1 MKLIDKKI
9 KMSFDYNL
17 LIIFSIILA
26 SGTLMVS
33 TDNPIH
39 AILFLILIFFNGSI
53 LFFLINF
60 EFFGLIFLI
69 IYVGAIIVL
78 FLFMIML
85 LNIKQNNSK
94 IAGEFLMIKYY
105 PFIGYFIIIFLSQI
119 LIYTR
124 EIINPIYFSNYEYII
139 YNLINI
145 KLIAFD
151 SYQNLINLGKE
162 LYSNHIFSFIIIG
175 FLLLI
180 GMIGAIVIA
189 FEEEYTNKKII
200 MKNQDIIIQ
209 AERNIQNSIYF
220 SFKEFFF
227 NNFLE
232 EKNFKIKL
240 LLKK

>member
-1 MKLIDKKI
+1 
-9 KMSFDYNL
+9 MSFDYSL

-60 EFFGLIFLI
+60 EFFALIFLI

-85 LNIKQNNSK
+85 LNIKQNDPKNTGK
-94 IAGEFLMIKYY
+94 ILMIKYY
-105 PFIGYFIIIFLSQI
+105 PYIGYFVIIFLSQI

-124 EIINPIYFSNYEYII
+124 EIINPIYFSSYEFITH
-139 YNLINI
+139 NLINI

-151 SYQNLINLGKE
+151 NYQNLINLGKE
-162 LYSNHIFSFIIIG
+162 LYSNHIFSFIIIA

-189 FEEEYTNKKII
+189 FEEDSKNVKVL
-200 MKNQDIIIQ
+200 MKTQDIIAQ
-209 AERNIQNSIYF
+209 AERNAKNSVYF

-227 NNFLE
+227 VNFLE
-232 EKNFKIKL
+232 EKNLKTKL
-240 LLKK
+240 LLK

>member
-1 MKLIDKKI
+1 
-9 KMSFDYNL
+9 MSFDYSL

-85 LNIKQNNSK
+85 LNIKQNDPKNTGK
-94 IAGEFLMIKYY
+94 ILMIKYY
-105 PFIGYFIIIFLSQI
+105 PYIGYFVILFLSQI

-124 EIINPIYFSNYEYII
+124 EVINPVYFSSYEFITH
-139 YNLINI
+139 NLINI

-151 SYQNLINLGKE
+151 NYQNLINLGKE
-162 LYSNHIFSFIIIG
+162 LYSNHIFSFIVIAI
-175 FLLLI
+175 LLTI

-189 FEEEYTNKKII
+189 FEEDSKNKKVL
-200 MKNQDIIIQ
+200 MKTQDIIAQ
-209 AERNIQNSIYF
+209 AERNVKNSVYF

-227 NNFLE
+227 VNFLE
-232 EKNFKIKL
+232 KKNLKAKL
-240 LLKK
+240 LLK